1 MNVRGIKV
9 TAVRGERDGQTGY
22 VSIWPI
28 FDKQDWVNVG
38 WDDGTITTAHPGEI
52 IAPDEA
58 AQVARHEAIEARIR
72 QLDGTSKRGLL
83 AIMTGLARQHGA
95 SWAIG
100 GPASWSKDELINGIL
115 AFEFGEAE
123 VTR

>member
-95 SWAIG
+95 SWVTG
-100 GPASWSKDELINGIL
+100 GPAAWSKDELITGIL
-115 AFEFGEAE
+115 DFEFPAE